1 MAVEQEEIMLLGE
14 EEEVAGDEVG
24 VVVVAGVRVEE
35 VEVVEAAAED
45 EAVNRQAGE
54 P

>member
-1 MAVEQEEIMLLGE
+1 MDQEEIMLLGE

-24 VVVVAGVRVEE
+24 VVVVAVAGVRVEE